1 MVSLV
6 LAKIKYYD
14 FSFNHNKLFLIR
26 IIWFL
31 TLFFAA
37 TAFYYLIWTFFF
49 LFLVILLRNTN
60 NFLRFCFW
68 FSTYRDHLRSEVW
81 LVLVEVDHPLSRF
94 IWDAILKDITLKRD
108 RNKIWFYSMVNFN
121 VTFFYI
127 WYQQFFFFFA
137 FFLGKL

>member
-26 IIWFL
+26 IIFDTFFCCNCL
-31 TLFFAA
+31 LLFN
-37 TAFYYLIWTFFF
+37 LNIFF